1 MLNLSRHI
9 SRLCGAVFVAAAL
22 ASAASAADINIKHA
36 QGETAV
42 PANPQK
48 VVVFDFATLDN
59 LDRLGVE
66 IIGIPSNIAF
76 PDYLKKYEGDDYTKV
91 GTLFEP
97 DYEAVNAAEPDLI
110 IVGGRSAAKYAE
122 LAKIAPTIDLTVD
135 AKNFVSDVEANVEK
149 LGRIF
154 DKETEAKAEVE
165 KLDAAIKALH
175 EKAAGKG
182 KGLMI
187 LTSGGKMSAY
197 GPGSRFGT
205 LHDEFGI
212 EPAAPDLSIGNHGQ
226 PISAEFLLEANP
238 DWLFVIDRDAAI
250 GREGNSA
257 KQLLDNDLVRQT
269 NASKNDQI
277 VYLVSQNWYLV
288 GGGLGAMHNN
298 IEQLSQAF
306 DKAK

>member
-1 MLNLSRHI
+1 
-9 SRLCGAVFVAAAL
+9 
-22 ASAASAADINIKHA
+22 
-36 QGETAV
+36 
-42 PANPQK
+42 
-48 VVVFDFATLDN
+48 
-59 LDRLGVE
+59 
-66 IIGIPSNIAF
+66 
-76 PDYLKKYEGDDYTKV
+76 
-91 GTLFEP
+91 
-97 DYEAVNAAEPDLI
+97 
-110 IVGGRSAAKYAE
+110 
-122 LAKIAPTIDLTVD
+122 LTVD

-238 DWLFVIDRDAAI
+238 DWL
-250 GREGNSA
+250 
-257 KQLLDNDLVRQT
+257 
-269 NASKNDQI
+269 
-277 VYLVSQNWYLV
+277 
-288 GGGLGAMHNN
+288 
-298 IEQLSQAF
+298 
-306 DKAK
+306 